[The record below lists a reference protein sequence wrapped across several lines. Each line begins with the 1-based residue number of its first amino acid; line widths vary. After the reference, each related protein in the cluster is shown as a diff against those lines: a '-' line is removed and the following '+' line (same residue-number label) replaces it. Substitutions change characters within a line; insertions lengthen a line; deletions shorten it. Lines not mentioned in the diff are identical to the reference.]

1 MTDRYQGEYSLFNH
15 FGIQANI
22 IIAATYTNT
31 KDGNIVLSKDLL
43 YAALKQTAVKY
54 PELGITY
61 YYRDSKKKSGQHRC
75 WSAFRQLINLDEHVK
90 FIDIPAEEE
99 ATGLTATLERYHDL
113 YFDPAER
120 PPWQLVVVNGKHMLF
135 VYDHYLTDGRGGT
148 YILESIL
155 EALNSPEQDLN
166 NSPKQSIF
174 TLPFVKLTTDIKGFP
189 EIDPIK
195 RAPAPLSLF
204 TAILNYLRFVILSLL
219 YRKKDLFFHDVIHN
233 DRPLDFHNPQRE
245 DNLVKTRLHTL
256 RLDASTMQK
265 CIQACRSHQTS
276 FTSLLHTLIKVTLA
290 ADFYPNAKFNHSMTV
305 VDIRQFLKPHD
316 REQTVENAASMVSS
330 FDWLSKFRQA
340 GEQTASKENTKFN
353 ADLLWELARKHRA
366 HILND
371 MNHKK
376 SCLSAWQAVDL
387 IGEDGEDYITGFI
400 PGLKLVQ
407 RNSFS
412 VSNLGAFRPNQ
423 SVGEDGSSEDWTI
436 TNMEF
441 SAGALQTGFATNLV
455 FNVAGVQDGPTTI
468 HVCHEEGALKDDFV
482 DSVLEL
488 VKMRM
493 DAII

>member
-1 MTDRYQGEYSLFNH
+1 LNH

-22 IIAATYTNT
+22 IVAATYVNT
-31 KDGNIVLSKDLL
+31 KDGNIVLSKDLI
-43 YAALKQTAVKY
+43 YAALKQTAAKY
-54 PELGITY
+54 PELGITHY
-61 YYRDSKKKSGQHRC
+61 CLPSKTKSGQHRH
-75 WSAFRQLINLDEHVK
+75 WTDFRRVINLDEHVK

-99 ATGLTATLERYHDL
+99 ATGLTATLEKYHGL
-113 YFDPAER
+113 WFDPVVR

-148 YILESIL
+148 FILESIL
-155 EALNSPEQDLN
+155 EALNSPKQGLD
-166 NSPKQSIF
+166 NSAKQGIIGF
-174 TLPFVKLTTDIKGFP
+174 PFIELTTDIKGFP

-195 RAPAPLSLF
+195 RAPAPLSLI
-204 TAILNYLRFVILSLL
+204 TAIMNYLRFWVILLL
-219 YRKKDLFFHDVIHN
+219 YRKKDLFFHDVVHE
-233 DRPLDFHNPQRE
+233 DRQLDFNNPQKE
-245 DNLVKTRLHTL
+245 ENLVKTRLHSL
-256 RLDASTMQK
+256 RLDGSTMQK

-290 ADFYPNAKFNHSMTV
+290 ADFYPNAKFNHSMTI
-305 VDIRQFLKPHD
+305 VDIRSFLKPHD

-340 GEQTASKENTKFN
+340 GEQTASKENTKFE

-371 MNHKK
+371 INHRK
-376 SCLSAWQAVDL
+376 SCLSAWQSIDL
-387 IGEDGEDYITGFI
+387 IGEDEEDYITGFI

-407 RNSFS
+407 RNAFS
-412 VSNLGAFRPNQ
+412 ISNLGAFRPKQ
-423 SVGEDGSSEDWTI
+423 SVGEDGSSGDWTI

-441 SAGALQTGFATNLV
+441 SAGALQSGFATDLV

-468 HVCHEEGALKDDFV
+468 HVSHEEGALRDEFV
-482 DSVLEL
+482 DSVLER